1 MRGGTR
7 RHHQEEEEESSFV
20 SMTDM
25 TVSFLFIIMILLA
38 FFASQFNPEET
49 VHRTYYDEALATIAL
64 QATFIE
70 QKDELID
77 AQRQEMAE
85 LQHRIAEL
93 EGRLA
98 ELEQLL
104 AEAQKVN
111 PLETYI
117 GQTARERRTILE
129 RLRDQL
135 LEEFPDLNV
144 VISAENDALRFQG
157 DGLFASGSS
166 ALRDQQTVQVVQ
178 RIAGRLNE
186 ILPCYTLGRLSS
198 WNDTCNPNGV
208 VIEAVQIEGH
218 TDAQGSDISNLGLS
232 TDRANTTYAEMIGNR
247 PDLVSHQ
254 NYRLQPVLSVAGYG
268 EMRPIA
274 DNETVEGRST
284 NRRIDLRIIM
294 FTPGSSEEIERIRSE
309 LQAGVRLVT
318 P

>member
-1 MRGGTR
+1 MRGATR
-7 RHHQEEEEESSFV
+7 RHHREEEEESAFV

-49 VHRTYYDEALATIAL
+49 VLTTDYDEALAKIEL
-64 QATFIE
+64 QANFIQ
-70 QKDELID
+70 QKD
-77 AQRQEMAE
+77 
-85 LQHRIAEL
+85 LQIAALSDRVEQLLKRILEL
-93 EGRLA
+93 EQRLA
-98 ELEQLL
+98 E
-104 AEAQKVN
+104 AEKID

-117 GQTARERRTILE
+117 GQTASERRSILE

-135 LEEFPDLNV
+135 IEEFPDLNV

-178 RIAGRLNE
+178 RIAARLNE
-186 ILPCYTLGRLSS
+186 ILPCYTLGQRSS
-198 WNDTCNPNGV
+198 WSNDCNPNGV

-218 TDAQGSDISNLGLS
+218 TDSTGADISNLRLS
-232 TDRANTTYAEMIGNR
+232 TERANTTYAEMVGSQ
-247 PDLVSHQ
+247 PDLVRHL
-254 NYRLQPVLSVAGYG
+254 NYREQPVLSVAGYG
-268 EMRPIA
+268 KMRPIA
-274 DNETVEGRST
+274 DNETTEGRST

-294 FTPGSSEEIERIRSE
+294 FTPGSSEEIERIRQN
-309 LQAGVRLVT
+309 LQEGVGLST